1 MTMPSDNIRPTDSE
15 LTILQVLWDKGPS
28 TVREVH
34 EVLAKEKQAGYTTT
48 LKLMQIM
55 HAKGLV
61 KRNTQS
67 RSHVYEATVSR
78 EKTRGQLVDRMIK
91 TLFQGSSSGLV
102 MQALGHHQASPEE
115 LKEIRKYLEGLEKKG

>member
-1 MTMPSDNIRPTDSE
+1 MASDTIRPTDSE
-15 LTILQVLWDKGPS
+15 LGILQVLWDKGPS

-34 EVLAKEKQAGYTTT
+34 EVLAKEKPAGYTTT

-61 KRNTQS
+61 KRDTAS
-67 RSHVYEATVSR
+67 RSHVYEAAVSR
-78 EKTRGQLVDRMIK
+78 EKTRGQLVDRMIR

-102 MQALGHHQASPEE
+102 MQALGHHRASAEE